1 MDNTPQNETHPL
13 FSTFQS
19 LNGIEQIS
27 ALFKSAKNDAIKDL
41 SSFCISF
48 LYRNGEISNEK
59 MKKMII
65 EHLQNAYHS
74 QNKQVRKSAELAQI
88 GLDDAYK
95 KVT

>member
-1 MDNTPQNETHPL
+1 MDNTPQTETHPL

-19 LNGIEQIS
+19 FNGIEQIS
-27 ALFKSAKNDAIKDL
+27 ALFKSTKNIANKDL

-48 LYRNGEISNEK
+48 F
-59 MKKMII
+59 
-65 EHLQNAYHS
+65 

-88 GLDDAYK
+88 ELDDAYK